1 MDFDSLYEEIVR
13 VTGSSYHSR
22 IKQRMRYTWDQVSP
36 LITSN
41 STVVEIGVGPMSA
54 LVKRLKG
61 AEAIG
66 IDINDDQSALCN
78 TFQIDLKTCDIQV
91 EALPLEDESVD
102 VILFLETIE
111 HLCAYPNNVLDNI
124 YKKLKTGGYLS
135 LSTTNFLRIA
145 SRIRVL
151 LGKNPLRNYF
161 EPSPSGQN
169 HIREYIPSEMAYYM
183 RKSGFSIKKT
193 CRFGIPYG
201 PCIVSSLLR
210 LAYLY
215 PGFRNYFMII
225 GKK

>member
-13 VTGSSYHSR
+13 VTDNSYHSR
-22 IKQRMRYTWDQVSP
+22 IKKRMRYTWEQIYP
-36 LITSN
+36 LISSD
-41 STVVEIGVGPMSA
+41 STVAEIGIGPMSA

-61 AEAIG
+61 AEVIG
-66 IDINDDQSALCN
+66 IDLNDDQSALCKA
-78 TFQIDLKTCDIQV
+78 FQIDLKTCDIQA
-91 EALPLEDESVD
+91 EPLPLEDESVD

-135 LSTTNFLRIA
+135 LSTTNFLRIS
-145 SRIRVL
+145 SRVRVL
-151 LGKNPLRNYF
+151 LGRNPLRNYF
-161 EPSPSGQN
+161 EPSPSGRN
-169 HIREYIPSEMAYYM
+169 HIREYVPDEMEYYM
-183 RKSGFSIKKT
+183 RKSGFSIEKT

-201 PCIVSSLLR
+201 PRIVSALLC

-215 PGFRNYFMII
+215 PGFRNYFMIT

>member
-13 VTGSSYHSR
+13 VTDNSYHSR
-22 IKQRMRYTWDQVSP
+22 IKKRMRYTWEQISP
-36 LITSN
+36 LISSD
-41 STVVEIGVGPMSA
+41 STVAEIGIGPMSA

-61 AEAIG
+61 AEVIG
-66 IDINDDQSALCN
+66 IDLNDDQSALCKA
-78 TFQIDLKTCDIQV
+78 FQIELKTCDIQA
-91 EALPLEDESVD
+91 EPLPLEDESVD

-111 HLCAYPNNVLDNI
+111 HLCAYPNNVLDNM

-135 LSTTNFLRIA
+135 LSTTNFLRIS
-145 SRIRVL
+145 SRVRVL

-161 EPSPSGQN
+161 EPSPSGRN
-169 HIREYIPSEMAYYM
+169 HIREYVPDEMEYYM
-183 RKSGFSIKKT
+183 RKSGFSIEKT

-201 PCIVSSLLR
+201 PRIVSALLC

-215 PGFRNYFMII
+215 PGFRNYFMIT

>member
-22 IKQRMRYTWDQVSP
+22 IKQRMRYTWEQVSP
-36 LITSN
+36 LISSD

-66 IDINDDQSALCN
+66 IDLNDDQSALCN
-78 TFQIDLKTCDIQV
+78 AFQIDLKICDIQV

-102 VILFLETIE
+102 VILFMETIE
-111 HLCAYPNNVLDNI
+111 HLCAYPNKVLDNI

-145 SRIRVL
+145 SRVRVL
-151 LGKNPLRNYF
+151 LGRNPLRNYF
-161 EPSPSGQN
+161 EPSPSGRN
-169 HIREYIPSEMAYYM
+169 HIREYVPAEMAYYM
-183 RKSGFSIKKT
+183 RKSGFSIEKT
-193 CRFGIPYG
+193 FRFGIPYG
-201 PCIVSSLLR
+201 PCIVSALLR

>member
-13 VTGSSYHSR
+13 VTDNSYHSR
-22 IKQRMRYTWDQVSP
+22 IKKRIRYTWEQISP
-36 LITSN
+36 LISSD
-41 STVVEIGVGPMSA
+41 STVAEIGIGPMSA

-61 AEAIG
+61 AEVIG
-66 IDINDDQSALCN
+66 IDLNDDQSALCKA
-78 TFQIDLKTCDIQV
+78 FQIELKTCDIQA
-91 EALPLEDESVD
+91 EPLPLEDESVD

-111 HLCAYPNNVLDNI
+111 HLCAYPNNVLDNM

-135 LSTTNFLRIA
+135 LSTTNFLRIS
-145 SRIRVL
+145 SRVRVL

-161 EPSPSGQN
+161 EPSPSGRN
-169 HIREYIPSEMAYYM
+169 HIREYVPDEMEYYM
-183 RKSGFSIKKT
+183 RKSGFSIEKT

-201 PCIVSSLLR
+201 PRIVSALLC

-215 PGFRNYFMII
+215 PGFRNYFMIT